1 MDIENF
7 TSMLILEY
15 SEKIQ
20 NCSDLL
26 TPLRFKNRKQRRDGN
41 TVDERMDIISQIRVI
56 EAQRQAYIQAK
67 ADIESIQDHLG
78 V

>member
-7 TSMLILEY
+7 TSKLLLEY

-20 NCSDLL
+20 NCSELL
-26 TPLRFKNRKQRRDGN
+26 TPLRFENRKQRRDGK
-41 TVDERMDIISQIRVI
+41 TVDERMGVISQIRVI
-56 EAQRQAYIQAK
+56 EAQRQAYIQAQ

-78 V
+78 I